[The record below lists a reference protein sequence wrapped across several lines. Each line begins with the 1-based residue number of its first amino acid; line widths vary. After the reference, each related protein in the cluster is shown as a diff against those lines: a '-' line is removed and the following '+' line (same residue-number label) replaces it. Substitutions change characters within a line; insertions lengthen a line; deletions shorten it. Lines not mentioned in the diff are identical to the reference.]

1 MLHLQCHRQLI
12 QLMMGCSF
20 ISQDQGVI
28 LMPPQMIPAPLVKI
42 LELFQWLMVVL
53 LMDTFMMGMGT
64 VSVNS
69 YSNYLEGLFVRMTIF
84 YSLYSNSLNHL
95 QQSAQK
101 LLSLLLFYLLQE
113 AISDPIYFVISSYM
127 RPSTSMDQGW
137 YLTLGPVQRVRE
149 GMRLWRHLLGG
160 SIY

>member
-1 MLHLQCHRQLI
+1 
-12 QLMMGCSF
+12 MMGCSF

-95 QQSAQK
+95 Q
-101 LLSLLLFYLLQE
+101 
-113 AISDPIYFVISSYM
+113 
-127 RPSTSMDQGW
+127 
-137 YLTLGPVQRVRE
+137 
-149 GMRLWRHLLGG
+149 
-160 SIY
+160 